1 MNDFLHIVSARY
13 VGGYRLHLCFND
25 GAEGEV
31 DVGAELEGPVFEPL
45 RDLNLFRSFTLV
57 GHTVEWPNGADF
69 APEFLHELLHASTV
83 AA

>member
-1 MNDFLHIVSARY
+1 MPDFLHIISARH

-31 DVGAELEGPVFEPL
+31 DVGAELDGPVFEPL
-45 RDLNLFRSFTLV
+45 RDLNVFRSFTLT
-57 GHTVEWPNGADF
+57 GHSVAWPNGADF
-69 APEFLHELLHASTV
+69 APEFLHELLHAGAV